1 MDTYALTGE
10 FWHNMLYGVLMGASV
25 WGGVWCIRWV
35 NGCSACSSGGFWTA
49 MQWLAGIAFV
59 FVFPCKLWNEVSYD
73 KLREGK
79 RGPVVVLRQKA
90 PLIFN
95 DFEELERM
103 REREIAHRERLIAEK
118 AAATSTS
125 TQELYTQQI
134 KEADERLT
142 AIKTMWWRINNIAT
156 EMYFGAYLE
165 KLEQHTTSAA
175 FQADLQQI
183 KRDCEELM
191 RLHATPH
198 E

>member
-1 MDTYALTGE
+1 
-10 FWHNMLYGVLMGASV
+10 
-25 WGGVWCIRWV
+25 
-35 NGCSACSSGGFWTA
+35 

-59 FVFPCKLWNEVSYD
+59 FVFPYNLWDKMSFD

-103 REREIAHRERLIAEK
+103 REKERAHREKLLAEK
-118 AAATSTS
+118 AAATSAS
-125 TQELYTQQI
+125 AHELYSQQI
-134 KEADERLT
+134 KEADGRLA

-175 FQADLQQI
+175 FQAELQQI

-191 RLHATPH
+191 RLHAIPH

>member
-1 MDTYALTGE
+1 
-10 FWHNMLYGVLMGASV
+10 
-25 WGGVWCIRWV
+25 
-35 NGCSACSSGGFWTA
+35 
-49 MQWLAGIAFV
+49 MQWLAGIVLIIAL
-59 FVFPCKLWNEVSYD
+59 PCNLWKKMSFD

-79 RGPVVVLRQKA
+79 RGPVVMLRQKA
-90 PLIFN
+90 PLVFN

-103 REREIAHRERLIAEK
+103 RERERAHREKLLAEK
-118 AAATSTS
+118 ATATSAS
-125 TQELYTQQI
+125 AQELYSQQI
-134 KEADERLT
+134 KEVDERLA

-175 FQADLQQI
+175 FQAELQQI
-183 KRDCEELM
+183 KCDCEELM